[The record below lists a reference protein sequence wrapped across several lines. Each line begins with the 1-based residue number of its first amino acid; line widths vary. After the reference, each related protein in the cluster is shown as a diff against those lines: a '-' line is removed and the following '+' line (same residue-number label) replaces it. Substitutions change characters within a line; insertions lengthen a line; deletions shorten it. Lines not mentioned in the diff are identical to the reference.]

1 MRFNKRLTTVL
12 VLILSVV
19 ALASMT
25 SIQQQQPQQQQGPP
39 QQRPEPKLVNIKVL
53 KKMTYRQV
61 DHLMDEWASA
71 LGVRCNF
78 CHANN
83 PTTNRV
89 DYTLDTKPEK
99 KMARDMYQ
107 MAAKI
112 NSKYFKAKKDTL
124 GAVMESSVNCYS
136 CHHGVSHPEIS
147 LVENRPRPPRN
158 GQGGQGAPG
167 GQPGQPGQN
176 GQGGQGG
183 QPGQRGPGGQGGQGQ
198 TTTPPPPP
206 HTK

>member
-1 MRFNKRLTTVL
+1 MRFNKRIITAIA
-12 VLILSVV
+12 LILSVV

-25 SIQQQQPQQQQGPP
+25 AIQQQPQVP
-39 QQRPEPKLVNIKVL
+39 QQRVDPKLVNIKVL

-61 DHLMDEWASA
+61 DHLMDEWESA

-78 CHANN
+78 CHAND
-83 PTTNRV
+83 PTTNKIN
-89 DYTLDTKPEK
+89 YSLDTKPEK
-99 KMARDMYQ
+99 QMARDMYQ

-147 LVENRPRPPRN
+147 LMADRPRPPRN

-167 GQPGQPGQN
+167 GQPGQN
-176 GQGGQGG
+176 GQGTPGGQG
-183 QPGQRGPGGQGGQGQ
+183 GQRGPGGQGSN
-198 TTTPPPPP
+198 TTPPPRLF
-206 HTK
+206 

>member
-1 MRFNKRLTTVL
+1 MRFNKRIITAV

-25 SIQQQQPQQQQGPP
+25 AIQQQPQVPQQQ
-39 QQRPEPKLVNIKVL
+39 RVDPKLVNIKVL

-61 DHLMDEWASA
+61 DHLMDEWQSA

-78 CHANN
+78 CHAND
-83 PTTNRV
+83 PTTNKIN
-89 DYTLDTKPEK
+89 YSLDTKPEK
-99 KMARDMYQ
+99 QMARDMYQ

-147 LVENRPRPPRN
+147 LMENRPRPPRN
-158 GQGGQGAPG
+158 GPGGQGAPG
-167 GQPGQPGQN
+167 GQPGQN
-176 GQGGQGG
+176 GQGGQSG
-183 QPGQRGPGGQGGQGQ
+183 QTGQKGPGGQSG
-198 TTTPPPPP
+198 TTTPPPPRF
-206 HTK
+206 